1 MNETVMPLAEHMQI
15 VVSDR
20 HTFGTDAVVLGILP
34 VFAAEI
40 GRWIWVQVVELFRC
54 FGCEMP
60 GKVRWRAWIFRI
72 GRYGRCSRLWPSI
85 IWKSG

>member
-20 HTFGTDAVVLGILP
+20 HTFGTDAVVLAD
-34 VFAAEI
+34 FARI
-40 GRWIWVQVVELFRC
+40 RRRDRVELFLC

-60 GKVRWRAWIFRI
+60 GKVRWRAWIFRT
-72 GRYGRCSRLWPSI
+72 GRYGRCSNPLRWI